1 MFVKILLVDDSAS
14 DRMIIKNMLQD
25 YSIYTACDGIEA
37 IEYIENCDDI
47 DLMIL
52 DLNMP
57 NMNGF
62 QVLEI
67 LNSRYKD
74 KNIKTIILT
83 SYDEIDNEIRGLQMG
98 AVDYIRKPI
107 HMNSLKARIEVHAQL
122 LKAQRI
128 LEQQLQ
134 EQGLTLD
141 LIINQAPIGIAIS
154 YSSDLNNIWRD
165 EYCIFSPMF
174 LNITGRSRHELIS
187 LGWEN
192 ISHPDDLDDELVY
205 NNKLR
210 TGELE
215 SYTIDKR
222 IIKPDGSVVWVHL
235 IMSNIYLSPERP
247 CNQICLIQDITQR
260 KSFENALI
268 ESERS
273 KSVLLSHLPGLA
285 YRCNYDDDWTM
296 QFVSEG
302 CYELTGYKADSLLH
316 NKELSYNDI
325 ISPEYREILSNEW
338 KTVLRNRDSFSYEY
352 EIITSTKEK
361 KWVIELG
368 EGIFDK
374 DGNIEALEGIVI
386 DISYRKAMEN
396 ELKYSNEHDRW
407 TGLYNRNYLEELIL
421 RDIKSQSK
429 ANLALVGINLSA
441 VSSLNKMY
449 GFQYIQELIKVI
461 VENLNVH
468 VTKERLLFSTYENR
482 FVFYVNNY
490 EDIEEL
496 KEFGECLAKTLE
508 PYISA
513 ERVGVGIGILEIG
526 YEEHNVDN
534 LFKKLL
540 IASEKAI
547 EINDRD
553 YWVCVYDNKLETEVM
568 REQEIKHELTKISQ
582 LHIDGSLYIQ
592 YQPIFDLKANKV
604 TGFEALS
611 RINSEKLG
619 FISPLE
625 FIPIAEET
633 KLIIPIGEKIISKSL
648 DFLFRL
654 NSLGFEDIDISINLS
669 VIQLFKKDFPKKLFK
684 IIKEKN
690 VNPQNIIL
698 EITESIFSSDYDYLN
713 IILNDL
719 KRIGLK
725 ISIDDFGTGY
735 SSLSRERDLNIDC
748 LKLDKSFIDKLM
760 YLSPEEAIT
769 GDIISMAHKLGHS
782 VVAEGVEHEKQM
794 NYLKSFD
801 CDRIQGY
808 FISRP
813 LDEEKAIEFLK

>member
-14 DRMIIKNMLQD
+14 DRMIIKNMLHD

-67 LNSRYKD
+67 LNSRYKE

-122 LKAQRI
+122 LKTQRI

-174 LNITGRSRHELIS
+174 LKITGRSRHELIS
-187 LGWEN
+187 LGWES
-192 ISHPDDLDDELVY
+192 ISHPDDLDEELVY

-247 CNQICLIQDITQR
+247 CNQICLIQDITPR

-296 QFVSEG
+296 QFVSDG

-316 NKELSYNDI
+316 NKELSYNDM
-325 ISPEYREILSNEW
+325 ISPEYRETLSNEW
-338 KTVLRNRDSFSYEY
+338 KKVLKNRDSFSYEY
-352 EIITSTKEK
+352 EIITSKKEK

-421 RDIKSQSK
+421 RDIESQSK

-526 YEEHNVDN
+526 YEECNVDN
-534 LFKKLL
+534 IFKKLL

-592 YQPIFDLKANKV
+592 YQPIFDLRANKV

-625 FIPIAEET
+625 FIPITEET

-669 VIQLFKKDFPKKLFK
+669 VIQLFKKDFPEKLFK
-684 IIKEKN
+684 IIREKN
-690 VNPQNIIL
+690 VNPKNIIL

-794 NYLKSFD
+794 NYLKNFD

-808 FISRP
+808 LISRP
-813 LDEEKAIEFLK
+813 LDEAKAIEFLK

>member
-192 ISHPDDLDDELVY
+192 ISYPDDLDDELVY

-210 TGELE
+210 TGELK

-338 KTVLRNRDSFSYEY
+338 KKVLKNRDNFSYEY
-352 EIITSTKEK
+352 EIITSKKEK

-421 RDIKSQSK
+421 RDIESQSK

-592 YQPIFDLKANKV
+592 YQPIFDLRANKV

-654 NSLGFEDIDISINLS
+654 NILGFEDIDISINLS
-669 VIQLFKKDFPKKLFK
+669 VIQLFKKDFPEKLFK

-794 NYLKSFD
+794 NYLKNFD

-808 FISRP
+808 LISRP